1 MKIYTKSGD
10 DGKTGLLGG
19 NRVSK
24 HHDLLDAIGALDE
37 LNAFLSCLESDED
50 GIYARTVSEIQ
61 SRLFDVG
68 ANIAS
73 RFNDPRFT
81 VTNSLPSL
89 TERLESEIDAMTAEL
104 PPLTNFILPGGTHD
118 ARYAH
123 VCRAVCRRAERLLVS
138 LTFQF
143 PVPPELLS
151 FINRL
156 SDWLFTYAR
165 YSNHQAGV
173 QESLWIKS

>member
-1 MKIYTKSGD
+1 MKIYTKNGD

-19 NRVSK
+19 ERVSK
-24 HHDLLDAIGALDE
+24 HHNLLDAIGALDE
-37 LNAFLSCLESDED
+37 LNAFLSCLDAD
-50 GIYARTVSEIQ
+50 KYDPYARTIIEVQ
-61 SRLFDVG
+61 SRLFDIG

-73 RFNDPRFT
+73 RFKDPRFT
-81 VTNSLPSL
+81 VTDSLPPL
-89 TERLESEIDAMTAEL
+89 IERLESEMDAMTAEL
-104 PPLTNFILPGGTHD
+104 PPLTNFILPSGTHN

-151 FINRL
+151 FMNRF

-165 YSNHQAGV
+165 ISNHRAGV